1 MTHPSYDLYQT
12 LLSSGSASYER
23 DGTVYRIRWIGSSLG
38 KNSVLSVSSG
48 DGGTREYR
56 PGYDL
61 TTLEVAVEDIENDW
75 REPALPVAVSND
87 GDYNEDEVIYL

>member
-1 MTHPSYDLYQT
+1 MTHPSYALYQT

-23 DGTVYRIRWIGSSLG
+23 DGKVYWLRWIGSSLG

-56 PGYDL
+56 PGYDIAS
-61 TTLEVAVEDIENDW
+61 LEDALDDIENDW
-75 REPALPVAVSND
+75 RQPANPVVVSND
-87 GDYNEDEVIYL
+87 SDYNEDEVIYL